1 MVWLGAVLCE
11 QELEPDERKESIC
24 DLCGRCVEICPVHA
38 LENSEMEQT
47 VCWEYAFGDDQK
59 TKFWNIYCHKCRDIC
74 PYHLGTE
81 NSWTGRKETNEIC
94 NRFPN
99 ENDRYPEFMTHG
111 VPCDDVR
118 CRIRFQISRMERSC
132 TSSGVTEGSS
142 SCKIWNA

>member
-47 VCWEYAFGDDQK
+47 VCWEYVFGDDQK
-59 TKFWNIYCHKCRDIC
+59 TKSWNIYCHKCRDIC

-94 NRFPN
+94 NRFP
-99 ENDRYPEFMTHG
+99 E
-111 VPCDDVR
+111 
-118 CRIRFQISRMERSC
+118 
-132 TSSGVTEGSS
+132 
-142 SCKIWNA
+142 